1 MLQPNGLYN
10 PQKVIFYLHDE
21 VGLTY
26 NSIALAIGRSRSSI
40 LAIANGT
47 RNGQK
52 CQRDLS
58 ILYELSK
65 KKVTTYA

>member
-1 MLQPNGLYN
+1 MLQPDGLYN
-10 PQKVIFYLHDE
+10 SQEVVLYLWKH
-21 VGLTY
+21 GMSY
-26 NSIALAIGRSRSSI
+26 NSIAVAIGRSRSCI
-40 LAIANGT
+40 MTIANGT